1 MAPRLPS
8 RAVKAHHLAVDACKL
23 LRPDRARDRR
33 LGRDVVIVEVVKRN
47 AADDDGE
54 QRRALAVVGEID
66 ALARCGVSLVL
77 LGKAVALVM
86 DECSGHAELHRAAG
100 VYVNA
105 PVAGRHALARQ
116 TEARV
121 MSLIAK
127 SALDRG
133 DRLRSEER
141 RVGK

>member
-8 RAVKAHHLAVDACKL
+8 RAVKAHHLAVGACKL
-23 LRPDRARDRR
+23 LRPTGARDRR
-33 LGRDVVIVEVVKRN
+33 RGRHVVSVEVIKRD
-47 AADDDGE
+47 AADYDGE

-77 LGKAVALVM
+77 FGEAVALVM

-100 VYVNA
+100 VDVDA

-116 TEARV
+116 TETR
-121 MSLIAK
+121 MMGLIAK

-133 DRLRSEER
+133 DRLFDRDPPFS
-141 RVGK
+141 